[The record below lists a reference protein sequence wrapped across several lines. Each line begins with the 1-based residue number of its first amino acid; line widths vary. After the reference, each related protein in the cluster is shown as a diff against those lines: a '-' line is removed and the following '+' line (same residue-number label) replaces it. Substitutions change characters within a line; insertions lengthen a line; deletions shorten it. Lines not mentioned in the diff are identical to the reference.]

1 MEKDYGPIRVILM
14 KAGKQSNGD
23 VITYDVMKQM
33 AVENATGSIP
43 VYDCEDPVKRHII
56 GTLQVKP
63 EIEGDLM
70 IGLVTLRTEYRG
82 KPYVIGALK
91 PVQLNLP
98 FVKGAS
104 HGKDC

>member
-63 EIEGDLM
+63 EIEAADM
-70 IGLVTLRTEYRG
+70 IIRRVSNEA
-82 KPYVIGALK
+82 PPAL
-91 PVQLNLP
+91 PISRRNL
-98 FVKGAS
+98 
-104 HGKDC
+104 